1 MPSSSSLWGEP
12 DLCSLWGCRNCP
24 PCFLGVVDHCLT
36 FRGPVTCSLGV
47 LPTVGEISGNPTLRT
62 LLIMKTY
69 AINNAFLYLKYSRK
83 SGGPSLQYAEIHR
96 GQITD
101 FTFMI
106 KWCPYTVQSKHLFFF
121 KQVVILV
128 FQIAKQQFTHTID
141 GL

>member
-96 GQITD
+96 GQIYD
-101 FTFMI
+101 QMMSIHSSI
-106 KWCPYTVQSKHLFFF
+106 KTSIFF